1 MQQNVTDG
9 LRDTAFGMVADA
21 QTRLL
26 VLGSLPGRQSLA
38 AGCYYAHPRNQF
50 WRLLSPVV
58 GADLMA
64 MDYPARL
71 SALLKAGIG
80 LWDVVES
87 ARRRGSLDADLRD
100 VEARDLRG
108 AAARLPALRAMA
120 FNGAKAFGIGRAQ
133 LGDAWPLIA
142 LPSSSPAHAVG
153 IAAKQPAWAAL
164 REWL

>member
-1 MQQNVTDG
+1 M
-9 LRDTAFGMVADA
+9 AFGMVADA

-26 VLGSLPGRQSLA
+26 LLGSLPGRQSLA
-38 AGCYYAHPRNQF
+38 AGRYYAHPRNQF

-64 MDYPARL
+64 MEYQARL
-71 SALLKAGIG
+71 AALLGAGIG

-87 ARRRGSLDADLRD
+87 ARRRGSLDADLRE
-100 VEARDLRG
+100 VEARDLRS
-108 AAARLPALRAMA
+108 AAAGLPALRAMA
-120 FNGAKAFGIGRAQ
+120 FNGAKAYAIARAQ
-133 LGDAWPLIA
+133 LGDDAPVPLIA

-153 IAAKQPAWAAL
+153 IAAKQPPWTAL